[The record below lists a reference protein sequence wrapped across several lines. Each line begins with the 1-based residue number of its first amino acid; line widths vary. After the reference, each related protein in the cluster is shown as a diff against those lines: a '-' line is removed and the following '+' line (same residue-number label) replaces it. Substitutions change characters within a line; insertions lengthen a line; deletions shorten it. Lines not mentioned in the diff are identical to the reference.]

1 MSIFLFAIFA
11 LFKQHSA
18 IYVILIAK
26 KRNRKCEKMN
36 DQELLARKIVS
47 IRNSQDMSQ
56 LELAQKA
63 NIKRT
68 ALNKIEKGTRKIS
81 SDELKRIA
89 LALHQSSDDLL
100 NINNHVKTTN
110 TVTESSEYDLNRMI
124 DNARFFDGKPI
135 DDHDKDLV
143 RGILKR
149 IYNEK

>member
-1 MSIFLFAIFA
+1 
-11 LFKQHSA
+11 
-18 IYVILIAK
+18 
-26 KRNRKCEKMN
+26 MN

-63 NIKRT
+63 NIERT

-110 TVTESSEYDLNRMI
+110 TVTESLNNDLNRMI